1 MYIFKRIYC
10 INANQKYLMYERA
23 RTEQGLHHFQSVSE
37 YVSFQ
42 VLKSYRKK
50 KRRGKKSVEKCLYGK
65 RDIASKKPLLSP
77 IPELPEVSEMTA
89 LADCTQRTCSGA
101 SLRLSL
107 FSFTHSMYHVLT
119 LTFSH
124 SRLFKKKKKR
134 SCSL

>member
-1 MYIFKRIYC
+1 
-10 INANQKYLMYERA
+10 MYERA
-23 RTEQGLHHFQSVSE
+23 RTERGLYHSQSVSE

-89 LADCTQRTCSGA
+89 LADCTQRTRPGA
-101 SLRLSL
+101 ALRLSL
-107 FSFTHSMYHVLT
+107 FSFPHSMYHVLSH
-119 LTFSH
+119 LFPFTFI
-124 SRLFKKKKKR
+124 FKKRPNPLSVKKVVA
-134 SCSL
+134 CNL

>member
-1 MYIFKRIYC
+1 MKGPELSRGSTSFSV
-10 INANQKYLMYERA
+10 
-23 RTEQGLHHFQSVSE
+23 TVSE

-101 SLRLSL
+101 SLSLIYFLSPPPCALSYL
-107 FSFTHSMYHVLT
+107 FPFT
-119 LTFSH
+119 FI
-124 SRLFKKKKKR
+124 
-134 SCSL
+134 